1 MKNIYGIKGNII
13 FSPSFGKLEILSN
26 GTIIVEDGIV
36 NGVYKE
42 LPIKYKDISVTDYKN
57 KLIIPGF
64 IDLHLHAPQFPNMGI
79 GLDKELMPW
88 LNKYTFPEEEKYS
101 DIKYSEKIY
110 KLLIKEL
117 WKLGTTRCCIFNSIH
132 KESTKL
138 LLDLFN
144 KSGLAAYIG
153 KVNMDRECPDILKED
168 TNNSLLETIEI
179 IEEYKNKYALVK
191 PIITPRFVP
200 SCSFQLLEG
209 LGNIANKYD
218 IPVQSHLCENLDEIT
233 FVKKL
238 HPNFKN
244 YADVYDNAKL
254 FRTNKSIMA
263 HCILVNE
270 DEIKLL
276 KNKNVFVAHCPISN
290 LNLSS
295 GIAPIRQL
303 INNGIQVGLGSDIS
317 AGHTLYIPDVIK
329 YSAQVSNLRWLN
341 SNGTDEKLTTNELFY
356 LATKGGGKFFGNVGS
371 FEKGY
376 EFDALIIDDSDLLIK
391 NNLTLEERLQK
402 FIYIG
407 NSNNIIERYVSG
419 KIVNEPNF

>member
-117 WKLGTTRCCIFNSIH
+117 WKLGTTICCIFNSIH

-276 KNKNVFVAHCPISN
+276 K
-290 LNLSS
+290 
-295 GIAPIRQL
+295 
-303 INNGIQVGLGSDIS
+303 
-317 AGHTLYIPDVIK
+317 IK
-329 YSAQVSNLRWLN
+329 MFL
-341 SNGTDEKLTTNELFY
+341 
-356 LATKGGGKFFGNVGS
+356 
-371 FEKGY
+371 
-376 EFDALIIDDSDLLIK
+376 
-391 NNLTLEERLQK
+391 
-402 FIYIG
+402 
-407 NSNNIIERYVSG
+407 
-419 KIVNEPNF
+419 